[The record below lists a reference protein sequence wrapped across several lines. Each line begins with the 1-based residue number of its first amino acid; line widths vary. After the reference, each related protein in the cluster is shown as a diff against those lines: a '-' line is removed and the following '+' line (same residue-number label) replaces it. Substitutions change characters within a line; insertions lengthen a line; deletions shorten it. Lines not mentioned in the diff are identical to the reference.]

1 MQPKM
6 IVEPYNQNL
15 RCEMNRCNHK
25 GQWAIGRE
33 GGPKAA
39 RTIWCDDCLRS
50 ITFACLQALPVDYRN
65 ELLEAI
71 GMKLE
76 EAKLQ
81 KAENEKLKK
90 QIADMQAEQL
100 KVSMLNDG
108 VIRKAEPKPAL
119 TPEPEQKPKTEL
131 NQTLAA
137 KKPVQRKSSSG
148 KKSGGKKK

>member
-15 RCEMNRCNHK
+15 RCEINRCGHK
-25 GQWAIGRE
+25 GNWAIGRE

-81 KAENEKLKK
+81 KAENEKLRR

-100 KVSMLNDG
+100 KASMLNDG
-108 VIRKAEPKPAL
+108 VIRKAEPKPTL
-119 TPEPEQKPKTEL
+119 VPEPEP
-131 NQTLAA
+131 AA
-137 KKPVQRKSSSG
+137 KKPSQRKSSSG